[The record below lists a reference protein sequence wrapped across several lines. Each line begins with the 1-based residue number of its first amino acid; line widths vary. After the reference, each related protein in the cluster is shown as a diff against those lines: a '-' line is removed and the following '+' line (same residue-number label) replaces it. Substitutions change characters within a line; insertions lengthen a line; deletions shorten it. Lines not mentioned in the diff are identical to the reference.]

1 MSEPTYDDLKREAE
15 AHWREVQYTR
25 AKRQSA
31 IEQEIANA
39 PDVRDAPPVGTLYS
53 HPLLACECGG
63 LAFIVRRYGCVN
75 GVKDKAE
82 LTCQRC
88 STTRTFDW
96 VSASWLN

>member
-1 MSEPTYDDLKREAE
+1 MSKSYDELQQEA
-15 AHWREVQYTR
+15 AAKWRETQYTR
-25 AKRQSA
+25 AKRLSQ
-31 IEQEIANA
+31 IEQEIAQS
-39 PDVRDAPPVGTLYS
+39 PDVCNAPPVGTLFT
-53 HPLLACECGG
+53 HPLLTCDCGG

-75 GVKDKAE
+75 GIKDKAE

>member
-1 MSEPTYDDLKREAE
+1 MSKSYDELQQEA
-15 AHWREVQYTR
+15 AAKWRETQYTR
-25 AKRQSA
+25 AKRASQ
-31 IEQEIANA
+31 IEAEIAA
-39 PDVRDAPPVGTLYS
+39 SPDVRNAPPVGTLFTHS
-53 HPLLACECGG
+53 LLACECGG

-96 VSASWLN
+96 VSKSWLN